1 MLVRSA
7 TERQLMI
14 VGEASNHLTE
24 EIKAQFPT
32 INWRGIR
39 GFRNVVIHEYFGSSI
54 NIVWTVI
61 FRELPKLKIVI
72 QQIINQLE
80 KQPTK

>member
-1 MLVRSA
+1 
-7 TERQLMI
+7 MI

-24 EIKAQFPT
+24 EIKEQFSN

-39 GFRNVVIHEYFGSSI
+39 GFRNVVIHEYFGSSV

-61 FRELPKLKIVI
+61 LRELPKLKIVI
-72 QQIINQLE
+72 QEIINKLE
-80 KQPTK
+80 PQ